1 MVTETRPSRGG
12 VAAAPEAS
20 RRRDTQRIDARL
32 LRSPQAIIALL
43 ILGGVTVSAV
53 LAPWIA
59 PADPLAQ
66 DITQRF
72 RPPIWE
78 EGGSAEHI
86 LGTDSLGRDLL
97 SRLMHGGRI
106 SLLVGLSAVLVQGGT
121 GVLLGLLA
129 GYFGGRWDSIIMR
142 IADVQ
147 LAVPTLILAIAVI
160 AVLGPSLQNVII
172 VLGITNWVIYG
183 RVVRG
188 EVLSIRRREFVEA
201 ARVVGST
208 DLRLMFRHVL
218 PNVAASVIVITTLEV
233 AQMIIAEASLSFLGL
248 GVQPPTPTWGGM
260 IAEGRTYIGT
270 RWWLSTIPGLMILL
284 TVLALNLFGDWL
296 RDVLDPTLRRLD

>member
-1 MVTETRPSRGG
+1 MATETRPNRGDL
-12 VAAAPEAS
+12 VAAPAAS
-20 RRRDTQRIDARL
+20 RRRDTPRYAARL
-32 LRSPQAIIALL
+32 LRSPQALIALL
-43 ILGGVTVSAV
+43 ILGGVTLSGV

-78 EGGSAEHI
+78 EGGNSEHI
-86 LGTDSLGRDLL
+86 LGTDSLGRNLL
-97 SRLMHGGRI
+97 ARLMHGGRV
-106 SLLVGLSAVLVQGGT
+106 SLLVGLLAVLVQGGI

-129 GYFGGRWDSIIMR
+129 GFFGGRWDSIIMR

-183 RVVRG
+183 RVVRS

-201 ARVVGST
+201 ARVVGNT

-218 PNVAASVIVITTLEV
+218 PNVAASVIVISTLEV